1 MTMALTTTPIVTQGT
16 EAVIGKKMI
25 LVKTFAERGISGRTF
40 EYDSGQ
46 NYESDEL
53 DNNSARS
60 SESRN
65 PSSVSAENIPT
76 GNTNRGTF

>member
-16 EAVIGKKMI
+16 AAVIEKKNI
-25 LVKTFAERGISGRTF
+25 LVKTFAEREMSGRTS

-53 DNNSARS
+53 DNNSAH
-60 SESRN
+60 
-65 PSSVSAENIPT
+65 SSVSAENIPT
-76 GNTNRGTF
+76 GNTNQGT